1 MVRNFVSG
9 IATRSENLDFIER
22 NIEEICLNGIK
33 CRMIGFRVF
42 TFCFFISIT
51 VQQDAVISGYGPV
64 NLDDLHPMTLSWNQV
79 R

>member
-1 MVRNFVSG
+1 MVRNFVSR
-9 IATRSENLDFIER
+9 IATRSEKLDFIER
-22 NIEEICLNGIK
+22 NIEICLNGIK
-33 CRMIGFRVF
+33 CRMFGLRVF

-51 VQQDAVISGYGPV
+51 VQQDAVISGYGPI

>member
-1 MVRNFVSG
+1 MVRNFVSR
-9 IATRSENLDFIER
+9 IATRSEKLDFIER
-22 NIEEICLNGIK
+22 NIENCQNGIK
-33 CRMIGFRVF
+33 CRMFGLRVF

-51 VQQDAVISGYGPV
+51 VQQDAVISGYGPI